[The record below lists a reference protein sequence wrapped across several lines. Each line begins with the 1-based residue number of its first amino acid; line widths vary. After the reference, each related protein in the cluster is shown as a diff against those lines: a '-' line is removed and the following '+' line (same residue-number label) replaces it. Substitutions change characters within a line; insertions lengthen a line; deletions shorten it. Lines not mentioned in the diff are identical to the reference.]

1 MLQLPIPPK
10 RQAFTSSKQNFQN
23 DARLPF
29 LELADVEE
37 DHLGIGPLHPAPLH
51 TQLHRPVHRSLD
63 VEVASPPLPQAIV
76 QEAVKPLESDCFI
89 SLLVASPSCIA
100 GETS

>member
-37 DHLGIGPLHPAPLH
+37 DYLGIGPLHPAPLH
-51 TQLHRPVHRSLD
+51 KQLLRPVHRSLD
-63 VEVASPPLPQAIV
+63 VEVASPPLPEANV
-76 QEAVKPLESDCFI
+76 QEAVKHLESDGF
-89 SLLVASPSCIA
+89 VTDEGASSA
-100 GETS
+100 GAYVVHL